1 MIPISKPHVGNE
13 EREAV
18 LAVLD
23 SGMLAQGERTAELE
37 RRFAQL
43 CGTQYAIA
51 VSSGTA
57 ALHLAL
63 LAHDIGPGDEV
74 ITSPFTFIASPNSI
88 LFTGARPV
96 FVDTE
101 PDTFNIDVTQI
112 RQAITP
118 RTKAIM
124 PVHLYGQMCE
134 MEELAAIAEHH
145 HLVIIEDAAQAV
157 GATYQGKAAGS
168 FGTGA
173 FSLYATKNIMTGE
186 GGMITTSDQEVAE
199 RCRLLRN
206 HGMKQRYHYEMLGYN
221 YRISDVHAAIGL
233 AQLDRLGEFTVRRQA
248 NATFFD
254 QRLTAVITPKV
265 RPGNEHVWHQYTVR
279 LEGGQRRDAAI
290 KQLADAGIGTGV
302 FYPIPAH
309 KHAYMRDLLGDLT
322 FPVAEQLAREVLSI
336 PVHPQLGC
344 EDLETIVAAVN
355 SL

>member
-1 MIPISKPHVGNE
+1 VIPISKPHVGNE